1 MIRAGDILDG
11 KYKILERIGSGGM
24 STVWLAMDTTLN
36 KQWAIKEIN
45 KHTVEYRSTVN
56 EDQTL
61 SEIEIMKKLSH
72 PALPRIVSVI
82 DSANSLCVVMDYIE
96 GQSLAEII
104 EMYGKQNAETVV
116 PWILDICDIVNYLHH
131 QDPPIIYRDMKP
143 SNVMLSRE
151 GNIRIIDFGIAREYK
166 AGQNDTVPLGTRGYA
181 SPEHFTQK
189 TDARSDVYTI
199 AATMYTLLTG
209 LDPSQEPYKILQLRE
224 VDETL
229 STGLE
234 KIITK
239 ATEQDPNLRYQS
251 VQELAN
257 AISSYREL
265 DDEHIKKLK
274 KDIKKI
280 KIKFLC
286 SVLVAITGLSL
297 IVGGNVLL
305 NQNYKALMESTT
317 IKDEQR
323 ADELKQAITLKPSD
337 EEAYIELIK
346 VYAKDSQFDEKEAAE
361 FLSVYSE
368 HKTSV
373 AKNKEKFAEMNYEIG
388 EAFLKYYT
396 GTQDNSA
403 RAKLLAAEPYFKA
416 AAEYKELEK
425 RVLAEGYVFMA
436 DYYKTYV
443 LADDSLIA
451 DDAGTDEYKKLLRKC
466 NEISAELVNYKGNG
480 KEKMQQITYQV
491 MLNLLDSQRN
501 DMAKAGLSELEI
513 TDIVKV
519 LQNSIPESTKLKEQA
534 DELLKNIEMTY
545 EMVNKEKNKK

>member
-1 MIRAGDILDG
+1 MIKAGDILEG
-11 KYKILERIGSGGM
+11 KYKILEKIGTGGM

-82 DSANSLCVVMDYIE
+82 DSDNSLSVIMDYIE

-151 GNIRIIDFGIAREYK
+151 GNIKIIDFGIAREYK
-166 AGQNDTVPLGTRGYA
+166 AGKNDTVPLGTRGFA
-181 SPEHFTQK
+181 SPEHFTKK

-209 LDPSQEPYKILQLRE
+209 LDPSQEPYQILPLRE

-234 KIITK
+234 KIITR
-239 ATEQDPNLRYQS
+239 ATEKDPNKRYQS

-265 DDEHIKKLK
+265 DDEYIEKLK

-280 KIKFLC
+280 KIKFIC
-286 SVLVAITGLSL
+286 SVLVVITGLSL
-297 IVGGNVLL
+297 IAGGNVLL

-317 IKDEQR
+317 IKEEQR
-323 ADELKQAITLKPSD
+323 ADELKQAIALKPSD

-368 HKTSV
+368 HKASV

-416 AAEYKELEK
+416 AAEYRELEK
-425 RVLAEGYVFMA
+425 SVLAEGYVFMA

-451 DDAGTDEYKKLLRKC
+451 DDAGTDEYRKLLKKC
-466 NEISAELVNYKGNG
+466 DEISEELVNYKGSG

-491 MLNLLDSQRN
+491 ILNLLDSQRN
-501 DMAKAGLSELEI
+501 DMAKAGLPKSEI
-513 TDIVKV
+513 TDIVKK
-519 LQNSIPESTKLKEQA
+519 LQISGNTKLKEQTE
-534 DELLKNIEMTY
+534 ELLKNIEMTY
-545 EMVNKEKNKK
+545 ETVSKEKRKK

>member
-1 MIRAGDILDG
+1 MIKAGDILEG
-11 KYKILERIGSGGM
+11 KYKILEKIGTGGM

-82 DSANSLCVVMDYIE
+82 DSDNSLSVIMDYIE

-151 GNIRIIDFGIAREYK
+151 GNIKIIDFGIAREYK
-166 AGQNDTVPLGTRGYA
+166 AGKNDTVPLGTRGFA
-181 SPEHFTQK
+181 SPEHFTKK

-209 LDPSQEPYKILQLRE
+209 LDPSQEPYQILPLRE

-239 ATEQDPNLRYQS
+239 ATEKDPNKRYQS

-265 DDEHIKKLK
+265 DDEYIEKLK

-280 KIKFLC
+280 KIKFIC
-286 SVLVAITGLSL
+286 SVLVVITGLSL
-297 IVGGNVLL
+297 IAGGNVLL

-317 IKDEQR
+317 IKEEQR
-323 ADELKQAITLKPSD
+323 ADELKQAIALKPSD

-416 AAEYKELEK
+416 AAEYRELEK
-425 RVLAEGYVFMA
+425 SVLAEGYVFMA

-451 DDAGTDEYKKLLRKC
+451 DDAGTDEYRKLLKKC
-466 NEISAELVNYKGNG
+466 DEISEELVNYKGSG

-491 MLNLLDSQRN
+491 ILNLLDSQRN
-501 DMAKAGLSELEI
+501 DMAKAGLPKSEI
-513 TDIVKV
+513 TDIVKK
-519 LQNSIPESTKLKEQA
+519 LQISGNTKLKEQTE
-534 DELLKNIEMTY
+534 ELLKNIEMTY
-545 EMVNKEKNKK
+545 ETVSKEKRKK